1 MTGSAEGV
9 AATGPTMD
17 TAAIDERFA
26 TAQKVMAE
34 AAQVALAFSRD
45 LGALTILEKGTQD
58 LVSEAD
64 RQTEAA
70 IKTAIGQAF
79 PEDGFV
85 GEESGSEGLGP
96 GRGVWVVDPIDGT
109 QPFLLGLPTWCIS
122 IAFVVSGEIEF
133 GLVTNPATDDVYAAR
148 RGAGATR
155 NGRPIHVRAAGSLT
169 EGLTGVGANPASHAP
184 DVATIMGRLIEAG
197 GMYHRIGSGAL
208 SLCYLATGQLIGYVE
223 MHINAWDCLA
233 ALCICTEAGART
245 SDFLGSHGLTGGGRL
260 IVGSPSLYPQ
270 LEALMP

>member
-1 MTGSAEGV
+1 MT
-9 AATGPTMD
+9 AAMGTAGMGP
-17 TAAIDERFA
+17 AAIDARFD
-26 TAQKVMAE
+26 TAQRVMAE

-70 IKTAIGQAF
+70 IRTAIAKAYPQ
-79 PEDGFV
+79 DGFV
-85 GEESGSEGLGP
+85 GEESGSEGLEQ

-122 IAFVVSGEIEF
+122 IAFVVNGEIEF

-155 NGRPIHVRAAGSLT
+155 NGRPIHVRSAGSLT
-169 EGLTGVGANPASHAP
+169 EGLTGVGANPSSHAP

-245 SDFLGSHGLTGGGRL
+245 SDFLASHGLTGGGRL
-260 IVGSPSLYPQ
+260 VVGSPSLYPQ
-270 LEALMP
+270 LAALMP

>member
-1 MTGSAEGV
+1 MTDSAPGT
-9 AATGPTMD
+9 AATDPAMD
-17 TAAIDERFA
+17 KAAIDERFA
-26 TAQKVMAE
+26 TAQRVMAE

-45 LGALTILEKGTQD
+45 LSALTILEKGTQD

-70 IKTAIGQAF
+70 IKTAIAEAF
-79 PEDGFV
+79 PQDGFV
-85 GEESGSEGLGP
+85 GEESGSERLEP

-122 IAFVVSGEIEF
+122 IAFVVDGEIEF

-155 NGRPIHVRAAGSLT
+155 NGRPIQVRSAASLT
-169 EGLTGVGANPASHAP
+169 EGLTGVGANPSSHAP

-245 SDFLGSHGLTGGGRL
+245 SDFLASHGLTGGGRL
-260 IVGSPSLYPQ
+260 VVGNPTLYPR
-270 LEALMP
+270 LAALMP